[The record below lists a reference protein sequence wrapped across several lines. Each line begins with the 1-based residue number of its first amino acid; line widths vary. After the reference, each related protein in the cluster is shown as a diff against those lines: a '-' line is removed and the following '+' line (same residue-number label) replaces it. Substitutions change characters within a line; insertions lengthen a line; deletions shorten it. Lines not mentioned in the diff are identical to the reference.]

1 MILLSLKMGVWRMT
15 PDLETWTPRQLLTTG
30 PLTGRFVSV
39 APTDPERDA
48 AALFA
53 ATSAGDPRLWD
64 YLPYGPFSD
73 EATFAAWL
81 RTHVDDSSLLPRTIV
96 DNETGLPV
104 GNASFMGID
113 QDHGEL
119 EIGHIFFSPKLQ
131 RTRAATEAIY
141 LMIRH
146 AFDDFGYRRLVWK
159 CDANNAR
166 SMRAAERFGYQHE
179 GIWRQHRIVKGRN
192 RDTAWF
198 SIIDGEW
205 PEVKAA
211 FEEWL
216 DDANIDGDGRQVRS
230 LGEVREGSAK
240 EWK

>member
-1 MILLSLKMGVWRMT
+1 MS
-15 PDLETWTPRQLLTTG
+15 PDLESWTPRQLPTTG

-39 APTDPERDA
+39 VPTDPVRDA

-64 YLPYGPFSD
+64 YLPYGPFAE

-81 RTHVDDSSLLPRTIV
+81 RTHVDEPRLLPRTIV

-104 GNASFMGID
+104 GNASFMWID

-119 EIGHIFFSPKLQ
+119 EIGHIFFSPGLQ
-131 RTRAATEAIY
+131 RTRSATEAIY

-146 AFDDFGYRRLVWK
+146 AFDDLGYRRLVWK

-166 SMRAAERFGYQHE
+166 SIRAAERFGYRHE

-198 SIIDGEW
+198 SIIDRDW
-205 PEVKAA
+205 PDVKAA
-211 FEEWL
+211 FEAWL
-216 DDANIDGDGRQVRS
+216 DDVNFNAEGLQVRS
-230 LGEVREGSAK
+230 LVEMRESLR
-240 EWK
+240 